1 MMMSVLA
8 VACAEGM
15 AVTSDNNSVRIA
27 EMAAATRGADARGSA
42 IDEEGNTIGTPCV
55 PWKAEAGSWVLADI
69 HGPRPK
75 KSLLL
80 PKNMIDKK

>member
-8 VACAEGM
+8 VACAEGI

-55 PWKAEAGSWVLADI
+55 PWKAEAGSWSWPTSMGQDQEKLAFTEEY
-69 HGPRPK
+69 G
-75 KSLLL
+75 
-80 PKNMIDKK
+80 

>member
-55 PWKAEAGSWVLADI
+55 PWKAGADSWVSANV
-69 HGPRPK
+69 HGPTPRK
-75 KSLLL
+75 ACFYRR
-80 PKNMIDKK
+80 I

>member
-55 PWKAEAGSWVLADI
+55 PWKAEADSWSWPISMGQDQEKLAFTEEYD
-69 HGPRPK
+69 
-75 KSLLL
+75 
-80 PKNMIDKK
+80 